1 MNKRRPLPR
10 LDPDL
15 SQVIGSVKAS
25 IPRGREKEVLRE
37 LTWRRMKEKYGLEDL
52 NEQELE
58 RARNRLRRLIEAEDE
73 EG

>member
-1 MNKRRPLPR
+1 MM
-10 LDPDL
+10 
-15 SQVIGSVKAS
+15 KAS

>member
-1 MNKRRPLPR
+1 VNKRRPPLG

-15 SQVIGSVKAS
+15 SRVIGSVKAD
-25 IPRGREKEVLRE
+25 IPRGREKEILRE

-52 NEQELE
+52 DEQELE
-58 RARNRLRRLIEAEDE
+58 RARNRLRRLIETEDE